1 MRGTHG
7 ALCPPNRWSAIL
19 PVSMA
24 IYAMICHMAKQ
35 RTLNVSLTP
44 QLAKFVESLV
54 RSGRYA
60 SASEVLRDAL
70 RAIKEREAERAAR
83 LREIRRSLAEADR
96 DIAEGRVVTSAEV
109 VSEVRKRLK
118 RGRRVA

>member
-1 MRGTHG
+1 
-7 ALCPPNRWSAIL
+7 
-19 PVSMA
+19 
-24 IYAMICHMAKQ
+24 MAKQ
-35 RTLNVSLTP
+35 HTLNVSLTP

-83 LREIRRSLAEADR
+83 LREIRRSLAEAER
-96 DIAEGRVVTSAEV
+96 DIAEGHVVPSTEV

-118 RGRRVA
+118 RARRVA